1 MVSINNLSSTK
12 RLHCAGFTFTHPS
25 FAPTNQPQ
33 DVKSASIPRT
43 ASVRRPTTSK
53 TEAVTAAAPTPIGK
67 HNKTE
72 RRYRQKVQAAQ
83 ADLRDAIPALRL
95 LYGTSTPE
103 QLATTD
109 IRAPDG
115 TVDGL
120 GEVTRPNAS
129 AKATILIG
137 ARVYI
142 ELLQKRS
149 AKLQRMVN
157 ELETFRRAVEGEAG
171 LAAWKEDFGR
181 REAEIER
188 VEAEQLAAK
197 LKDEEDESEGEDDDA
212 DEEPAKKRKRTTAPR
227 AKPKAAVKTKIT
239 PQSTAAVGAR
249 VFAAFAMSFSFVPS
263 ASTVFRAPPQPQALA
278 TDKVLGHATNQQILA
293 RVPLIVAEHTS
304 RLLARSLP
312 SALVPVPA
320 TLLEWVWRLVVAVVL
335 AVVMRPIISKWT
347 TKSDEKI
354 RPGTVEG
361 VLKDVVGIVSRKKV
375 QKTEWERFAAGVI
388 GGGKFTNFQIWH
400 ILTIV

>member
-1 MVSINNLSSTK
+1 MVSINYLSSTR

-25 FAPTNQPQ
+25 FAPTDQAQ

-43 ASVRRPTTSK
+43 ASVRRPTTFK
-53 TEAVTAAAPTPIGK
+53 TEADTAAASAPIGK

-171 LAAWKEDFGR
+171 LAAWKEDFGQ

-227 AKPKAAVKTKIT
+227 AKPKAAAKTKIT

-312 SALVPVPA
+312 SALVPAPA
-320 TLLEWVWRLVVAVVL
+320 TLLEWVWRLLVAVVL

-347 TKSDEKI
+347 ARSDKKI

-375 QKTEWERFAAGVI
+375 QTTEWERFAASVI
-388 GGGKFTNFQIWH
+388 GGGKFTNFQKWH